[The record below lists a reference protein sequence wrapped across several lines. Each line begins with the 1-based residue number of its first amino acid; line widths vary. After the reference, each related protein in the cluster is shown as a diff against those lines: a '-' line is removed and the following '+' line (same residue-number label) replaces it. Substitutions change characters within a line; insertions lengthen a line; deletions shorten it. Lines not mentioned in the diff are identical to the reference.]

1 MAFKQSFI
9 QSAMSMA
16 LCGLAFPA
24 LATDIHSLDEFGGY
38 FFNSAWGVPVVEV
51 DDKFL
56 IGYGLDYDGLYRN
69 LKYIGYMDKSDLE

>member
-1 MAFKQSFI
+1 MLGINGNSFPTK
-9 QSAMSMA
+9 STKFCS
-16 LCGLAFPA
+16 LLDKK
-24 LATDIHSLDEFGGY
+24 ATRLTEVDPDYYGF
-38 FFNSAWGVPVVEV
+38 EV